1 MEGDDI
7 QHITHSG
14 LVARSPQGHAAKS
27 MPIKGNEDI
36 WVEIQAHTFRNWVN
50 DMLKETGY
58 QVLDLT
64 TDFCDGVRLVAL
76 IEVLQKRKLRKI
88 SRPANQ
94 HQMLENTTNAL
105 NAISADGIK
114 LVNIGTVFSHKIT
127 SNLKTTTMNGCVVFH
142 LHASLFTFTCYLICI
157 CRTRLQKMVFFSFV
171 SHLRSALALSN
182 ILLSQVRSRSNK
194 TIFFITFLSTIC
206 ITFFCLFF
214 IRRSFSGNC

>member
-14 LVARSPQGHAAKS
+14 LVARSPQGHAATS

-58 QVLDLT
+58 QVQDLT

-76 IEVLQKRKLRKI
+76 IEILQKRKLRKI

-114 LVNIGTVFSHKIT
+114 LVNIGTFSKHKIT
-127 SNLKTTTMNGCVVFH
+127 PSLKITTMNGRDVFH
-142 LHASLFTFTCYLICI
+142 FYASLTFTSCHICI
-157 CRTRLQKMVFFSFV
+157 CRTRRQKIV
-171 SHLRSALALSN
+171 L
-182 ILLSQVRSRSNK
+182 
-194 TIFFITFLSTIC
+194 
-206 ITFFCLFF
+206 
-214 IRRSFSGNC
+214 